1 MTTVASEAATPSRCP
16 ATALAWAAGI
26 AMIAAS
32 NGPLRCGPC
41 SDSMAS
47 THTSCSVR
55 STRVTVT
62 SVRIVNPAARFL
74 NSEDIPG
81 VPTNHCEAGPDEA
94 ESVEP
99 VATWN
104 RDGSVIGFHSD
115 AHPISDA
122 PCRNAPN
129 EAPRAV
135 TNCAP
140 WSNASPSRVRRV
152 ATRPPMPRLFSRT
165 VTSTPASARREAADS
180 PAGPAPITT
189 ARRSEDP
196 TATSGG
202 FIGKAYGVA
211 IRGDSSRTPALP
223 HPCDAVAELR
233 ESTWLRWS
241 GSSVI

>member
-1 MTTVASEAATPSRCP
+1 MTTLASEAATPSRCP

-94 ESVEP
+94 AMAP
-99 VATWN
+99 AWTICATKVDPKTTPMD
-104 RDGSVIGFHSD
+104 RLPPGFVVDPGS
-115 AHPISDA
+115 
-122 PCRNAPN
+122 
-129 EAPRAV
+129 
-135 TNCAP
+135 
-140 WSNASPSRVRRV
+140 
-152 ATRPPMPRLFSRT
+152 
-165 VTSTPASARREAADS
+165 
-180 PAGPAPITT
+180 
-189 ARRSEDP
+189 
-196 TATSGG
+196 
-202 FIGKAYGVA
+202 
-211 IRGDSSRTPALP
+211 
-223 HPCDAVAELR
+223 
-233 ESTWLRWS
+233 
-241 GSSVI
+241 